1 MVDPKANIAASVRDR
16 LKNEARKQGT
26 TLNALLIRFG
36 LERFLYRLGQSPH
49 WDRYL
54 LKGAMLF
61 VSWADMPFR
70 PTQDLDLSAPAPFDP
85 DRVEADIR
93 DICAMAIE
101 PADGLVFQPES
112 LRVDPIREAN
122 SYHGFRVR
130 FDWTLGQ
137 ARISNQI
144 DIGFGDAITPGPVEM
159 DYPALLD
166 MPQAHIRAY
175 PRETVVAEKFEAIVS
190 IGLANSRM
198 KDFYDLWLMSET
210 FEFDGA
216 LLLEAVRT
224 TFERRRT
231 ALPAEPP
238 AGLQDEFASDP
249 DRTSMWLAFLK
260 RAEMKSAP
268 DFDRVIVRLR
278 DFLMPLGL
286 QNTENLI
293 WQNGSWRNVH
303 L

>member
-1 MVDPKANIAASVRDR
+1 MADPKTNIAASVRDR

-26 TLNALLIRFG
+26 TLNALLIRYG

-49 WDRYL
+49 RDRYL
-54 LKGAMLF
+54 LKGTMLF

-70 PTQDLDLSAPAPFDP
+70 QTQDLDLSAPAPFDP

-101 PADGLVFQPES
+101 PDDGLAFEADS
-112 LRVDPIREAN
+112 LRVEQIREAN

-130 FDWTLGQ
+130 FAWTLGQ
-137 ARISNQI
+137 ARITNQI

-166 MPQAHIRAY
+166 MPQAHIWAY

-210 FEFDGA
+210 FKFDGA
-216 LLLEAVRT
+216 LLQDAVRT
-224 TFERRRT
+224 TFERRGT
-231 ALPAEPP
+231 ELPTEPP
-238 AGLQDEFASDP
+238 AGLQDDFAADP
-249 DRTSMWLAFLK
+249 DRKAMWEAFVR
-260 RAEMKSAP
+260 RAEVKNAP
-268 DFDRVIVRLR
+268 AFNEVIVRLR
-278 DFLMPLGL
+278 DFLIPLAQRDVDGL
-286 QNTENLI
+286 NWNDA
-293 WQNGSWRNVH
+293 SWGRTSK
-303 L
+303 

>member
-1 MVDPKANIAASVRDR
+1 MADPKANIAASVRDR

-36 LERFLYRLGQSPH
+36 LERFLYRLGLSPH
-49 WDRYL
+49 RDRYL

-70 PTQDLDLSAPAPFDP
+70 QTQDLDLSAPVPFDP

-93 DICAMAIE
+93 DVCTMAIE
-101 PADGLVFQPES
+101 ADDGLAFEAES
-112 LRVDPIREAN
+112 LRVEPIREAN

-130 FDWTLGQ
+130 FAWTLGQ
-137 ARISNQI
+137 ARITNQV

-166 MPQAHIRAY
+166 MPRANIRAY

-198 KDFYDLWLMSET
+198 KDFYDLWVMSET

-216 LLLEAVRT
+216 LLQEAVRT

-231 ALPAEPP
+231 ALPTERP
-238 AGLQDEFASDP
+238 AGLQDDFATDP
-249 DRTSMWLAFLK
+249 DRVTMWSAFLK
-260 RAEMKSAP
+260 RAEVNDAP
-268 DFDRVIVRLR
+268 TFNEAIVRLR
-278 DFLMPLGL
+278 EFLMPLAE
-286 QNTENLI
+286 QNVDELVWNKGT
-293 WQNGSWRNVH
+293 WTRVSA
-303 L
+303 

>member
-1 MVDPKANIAASVRDR
+1 MADPKTNIAVSVRDR

-49 WDRYL
+49 RDRYL

-70 PTQDLDLSAPAPFDP
+70 QTQDLDLSAPALFDP
-85 DRVEADIR
+85 DRVEADVR
-93 DICAMAIE
+93 DICTMAIE
-101 PADGLVFQPES
+101 PDDGLVFEADS

-130 FDWTLGQ
+130 FAWTLGQ
-137 ARISNQI
+137 ARITNQI

-166 MPQAHIRAY
+166 MPQAHVWAY

-210 FEFDGA
+210 FKFDGS
-216 LLLEAVRT
+216 LLQEAVRT

-231 ALPAEPP
+231 AMPIDPP
-238 AGLQDEFASDP
+238 AGLQDNFASDP
-249 DRTSMWLAFLK
+249 DRVAMWLAFLR
-260 RAEMKSAP
+260 RAEIKDAP
-268 DFDRVIVRLR
+268 AFDEVIVRLR
-278 DFLMPLGL
+278 DFLMPLARQDVKEFL
-286 QNTENLI
+286 
-293 WQNGSWRNVH
+293 WRNGEWNRK
-303 L
+303 

>member
-1 MVDPKANIAASVRDR
+1 MADPKTNISASVRDR

-49 WDRYL
+49 RDRYL

-70 PTQDLDLSAPAPFDP
+70 QTQDLDLSAPAPFDP
-85 DRVEADIR
+85 ERVEADIC
-93 DICAMAIE
+93 DICTIAIE
-101 PADGLVFQPES
+101 PDDGLVFKADS

-122 SYHGFRVR
+122 SYRGFRVR
-130 FDWTLGQ
+130 FAWMLGQ
-137 ARISNQI
+137 ARITNQI
-144 DIGFGDAITPGPVEM
+144 DVGFGDAITPGPVEM

-166 MPQAHIRAY
+166 MPQAHIWAY

-198 KDFYDLWLMSET
+198 KDFYDLWLMAET

-216 LLLEAVRT
+216 LLQEAVRT

-231 ALPAEPP
+231 ALPSEPP
-238 AGLQDEFASDP
+238 AGLQDDFASDP
-249 DRTSMWLAFLK
+249 DRVAMWSAFL
-260 RAEMKSAP
+260 RRLEIEDAP
-268 DFDRVIVRLR
+268 GLDEVIVRLR
-278 DFLMPLGL
+278 NFLMPLAL
-286 QNTENLI
+286 QKAEGFAWTGGRWN
-293 WQNGSWRNVH
+293 
-303 L
+303 

>member
-1 MVDPKANIAASVRDR
+1 MANPKTNIAASIRGR

-36 LERFLYRLGQSPH
+36 LERFLFRLGRSPH
-49 WDRYL
+49 RDRYL

-70 PTQDLDLSAPAPFDP
+70 QTQDLDLSAPVPFDP

-93 DICAMAIE
+93 DICAMEIE
-101 PADGLVFQPES
+101 PDDGLDFEADS
-112 LRVDPIREAN
+112 LRVEPIREAN
-122 SYHGFRVR
+122 SYHGFRVC
-130 FDWTLGQ
+130 FVWKLGQ
-137 ARISNQI
+137 ARITNQI

-216 LLLEAVRT
+216 LLQDAVRT

-238 AGLQDEFASDP
+238 AGLQDDFASDH
-249 DRTSMWLAFLK
+249 DRVALWSAFLR
-260 RAEMKSAP
+260 RAEVENAPAFSA
-268 DFDRVIVRLR
+268 VIAKLR
-278 DFLMPLGL
+278 DFLMPLAEQKADGAVW
-286 QNTENLI
+286 NPGR
-293 WQNGSWRNVH
+293 WG
-303 L
+303 

>member
-1 MVDPKANIAASVRDR
+1 MADPKANIAASVRDR

-26 TLNALLIRFG
+26 ALNALLIRFG

-49 WDRYL
+49 RDRYL

-70 PTQDLDLSAPAPFDP
+70 QTQDLDLSAPAPFDP
-85 DRVEADIR
+85 DRVEADVR
-93 DICAMAIE
+93 DICTMAIE
-101 PADGLVFQPES
+101 PDDGLVFEADS

-130 FDWTLGQ
+130 FSWTLGQ
-137 ARISNQI
+137 ARITNQI

-166 MPQAHIRAY
+166 MPQAHIWAY

-198 KDFYDLWLMSET
+198 KDFYDLSVLSET

-216 LLLEAVRT
+216 LLQEAVRT

-231 ALPAEPP
+231 ELPTETP
-238 AGLQDEFASDP
+238 AGLQDDFANDP
-249 DRTSMWLAFLK
+249 DRVAMWSAFLRRTEIK
-260 RAEMKSAP
+260 DASAL
-268 DFDRVIVRLR
+268 DEVIVRLR
-278 DFLMPLGL
+278 DFLMPLAR
-286 QNTENLI
+286 QDVNEFI
-293 WQNGSWRNVH
+293 WRNGEWNRK
-303 L
+303 